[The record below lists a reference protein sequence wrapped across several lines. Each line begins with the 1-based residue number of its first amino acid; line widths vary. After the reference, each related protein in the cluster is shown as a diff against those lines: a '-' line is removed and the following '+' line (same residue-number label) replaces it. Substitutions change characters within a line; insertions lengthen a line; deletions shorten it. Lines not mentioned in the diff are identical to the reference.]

1 MHRILILAP
10 TFFPDTVVAAVR
22 VGQWARHLPEFG
34 WSPLVLCRHRGYT
47 VTPEELA
54 ERFNREVRVEYLG
67 PRAAKPV
74 ALGSASTMARMLDLV
89 SVPDAL
95 IWKWKSLAPQAIA
108 IAQQHKPNVV
118 LSSST
123 PHSIHALGRTIAKE
137 TGAAW
142 VADYRDPY
150 LIDDRH
156 QPQGL
161 KRLFI
166 GQHRQF
172 ERGLYRDA
180 ALSVHAIPLH
190 ARWASRQYPFARN
203 KIRTL
208 TNGIPAEL
216 LDEQFLQSARNNRPE
231 GARRVSVRTVG
242 VMGLGAVEML
252 AGAVRQLV
260 ENGIDA
266 EFRHVGAPRDS
277 ADDIPADMRN
287 RFHLLGS
294 VSHLEAMRLVAGA
307 DVLVKHEDEKRAK
320 TTGLSS
326 KLFEYLATGRPIVA
340 INPTVPDLR
349 LIGRLPWCWRL
360 TNPTPSDVA
369 QAMQQA
375 IATAAGPP
383 EAWLKKFREQY
394 NRRNQTRQLAAWL
407 DEIVK

>member
-1 MHRILILAP
+1 
-10 TFFPDTVVAAVR
+10 
-22 VGQWARHLPEFG
+22 LPEFG

-54 ERFNREVRVEYLG
+54 ERFDKEVRVEYLG
-67 PRAAKPV
+67 PRVAAAKP
-74 ALGSASTMARMLDLV
+74 AAHGSASTMARLLDLV

-95 IWKWKSLAPQAIA
+95 LWKWKSLAPQAIA
-108 IAQQHKPNVV
+108 IAQQWKPDVV

-123 PHSIHALGRTIAKE
+123 PHSIHWLGRTLANSA
-137 TGAAW
+137 GAAW

-161 KRLFI
+161 KRLLI
-166 GQHRQF
+166 GQHRRF

-180 ALSVHAIPLH
+180 AISVHAIPIH
-190 ARWASRQYPFARN
+190 ARWASRRYPFARD

-216 LDEQFLQSARNNRPE
+216 LDEQFLRSARNSKPG
-231 GARRVSVRTVG
+231 GARRLSIRTVG

-252 AGAVRQLV
+252 VGALRHLG
-260 ENGIDA
+260 ENGIEA

-277 ADDIPADMRN
+277 ADDIPPDVRD
-287 RFHLLGS
+287 RIHLLGS
-294 VSHLEAMRLVAGA
+294 VSHLEAMRLIAGA

-326 KLFEYLATGRPIVA
+326 KLFEYLTTGRPIIA
-340 INPTVPDLR
+340 INPTVPDLQ
-349 LIGRLPWCWRL
+349 LIGRLPWCWCL
-360 TNPTPSDVA
+360 ANPTPTAVGEA
-369 QAMQQA
+369 IHQA

-383 EAWLKKFREQY
+383 EEWLNTFRQQY
-394 NRRNQTRQLAAWL
+394 NRRNQSQQLAKWL
-407 DEIVK
+407 DELVR